1 MKFSEIIKNEIVQKP
16 HKTRELKRAFLA
28 GIVRGTG
35 SLYEKDGYVGL
46 EFKVFGEQ
54 TAELVS
60 SYLKSLFSYEIRELS
75 VAEDRLNKKDKY
87 VINVFGDEVEYILKE
102 LDVLREEK
110 DGYKVNFDFYE
121 SFNGNENFIKA
132 FISGL
137 FLSSGSCT
145 VPTKNENKNTRYHLE
160 IVFNHNVPAYQTMST
175 LLKYGVTA
183 KIINRKD
190 NFVLYIKSVEEI
202 KNFLAFLPAP
212 ISMLK
217 LTDLSIN
224 REISNVS
231 NRQKNCDIGNV
242 NRQLEAAEKQLKAIK
257 IIEENVGLN
266 YLKPDLLQVAI
277 ARKENPDETVL
288 ELAERLNLTK
298 SCINHR
304 LRKILEISKE
314 IK

>member
-1 MKFSEIIKNEIVQKP
+1 MNFSEIIKKEIVDKP
-16 HKTRELKRAFLA
+16 HKNREAKRAFLA

-35 SLYEKDGYVGL
+35 SLFQTDDGVGL

-60 SYLKSLFSYEIRELS
+60 SYLKSLFLYEIRELS

-87 VINVFGDEVEYILKE
+87 IITVSGDEVEEILKA
-102 LDVLREEK
+102 LDVLREDL

-121 SFNGNENFIKA
+121 SFKENENLIKA

-145 VPTKNENKNTRYHLE
+145 VPTINENKNTRYHLE

-175 LLKYGVTA
+175 LLKYGVA
-183 KIINRKD
+183 SKIINRKE

-212 ISMLK
+212 VSMLK
-217 LTDLSIN
+217 LIDLSIN

-231 NRQKNCDIGNV
+231 NRQKNCDMGNV
-242 NRQLEAAEKQLKAIK
+242 NRQLEAAEKQLNAIK
-257 IIEENVGLN
+257 IIEEKIGLKS
-266 YLKPDLLQVAI
+266 LKTDLLEVAN
-277 ARKENPDETVL
+277 ARKDYPDETVM
-288 ELAERLNLTK
+288 ELAERLNITK

-314 IK
+314 L

>member
-1 MKFSEIIKNEIVQKP
+1 MNFSETIKNEIIEKP
-16 HKTRELKRAFLA
+16 HKTKETKRAFLA
-28 GIVRGTG
+28 GVVRGTG
-35 SLYEKDGYVGL
+35 SLYQKDGYVGL
-46 EFKVFGEQ
+46 EFKVFGEK

-60 SYLKSLFSYEIRELS
+60 SYLKSLFFYEVRELS

-87 VINVFGDEVEYILKE
+87 VINVFGDEVEDILKT
-102 LDVLREEK
+102 LDVLREES
-110 DGYKVNFDFYE
+110 DEYKVNFDFYE
-121 SFNGNENFIKA
+121 SFLDNENLIKA

-145 VPTKNENKNTRYHLE
+145 VPSKKENKNTRYHLE
-160 IVFNHNVPAYQTMST
+160 IVFNHNIPAYQTMST

-190 NFVLYIKSVEEI
+190 NYVLYIKSVEEI

-212 ISMLK
+212 VSMLK

-231 NRQKNCDIGNV
+231 NRQKNCDMGNV
-242 NRQLEAAEKQLKAIK
+242 NRQLEAAEKQLNAIR
-257 IIEENVGLN
+257 IIEEKLGLN
-266 YLKPDLLQVAI
+266 ALKSDLAQVAF

-288 ELAERLNLTK
+288 ELAERLGLTK

-314 IK
+314 I

>member
-35 SLYEKDGYVGL
+35 SLYEKDGFVGL
-46 EFKVFGEQ
+46 EFKVFGEK

-60 SYLKSLFSYEIRELS
+60 LYLKSLFSYDVRELS
-75 VAEDRLNKKDKY
+75 VTEDRLNKKDKY

-121 SFNGNENFIKA
+121 SFNGNENSIKA

-145 VPTKNENKNTRYHLE
+145 VPLKKENKNTRYHLE

-175 LLKYGVTA
+175 LLKYGVTS

-217 LTDLSIN
+217 LIDLSIN

-242 NRQLEAAEKQLKAIK
+242 NRQLEAADKQLKAIK
-257 IIEENVGLN
+257 KIEENIGLN
-266 YLKPDLLQVAI
+266 SLKPDLLQVAN
-277 ARKENPDETVL
+277 ARKEFPDETVM
-288 ELAERLNLTK
+288 ELAERLNISK

-314 IK
+314 IN